1 MKKYY
6 KLSVAVIAITAL
18 FQFSGCQDEIF
29 NEIRDEIKLEDST
42 VSGHINSI
50 IRFNPNGGGTEYIAI
65 QNGGIYYRNA
75 AVETETDWTKDSR
88 TAGQVSKIAADKE
101 NIYALYT
108 DWKEDLDEGEWV
120 RNSTSIVCKKNI
132 EDSWTKI
139 YTVDSNTNVSLFCT
153 NAKQKGNRKAYVR
166 IGSTGVYELTG
177 TTWPALLK
185 VTGDTNAST
194 EPTKDSNS
202 CAWLEGKVYF
212 FNGLASASNETA
224 TDDASMIYYA
234 SGSTV
239 YYSSDGST
247 WNSQSAGDVVYS
259 ISYTSDYLCL
269 GTDAGYQQMPHSGG
283 IPTGS
288 ANDNFSNA
296 SSTLSS
302 YYEVWAVL
310 AVNPEKTQAGNTIF
324 ASLDYSGSS
333 SSTSAVFDNIG
344 LWGYYSD
351 RAKWNRE

>member
-50 IRFNPNGGGTEYIAI
+50 IRFNPNGGDTEYIAI
-65 QNGGIYYRNA
+65 QNGGVYYRNA

-88 TAGQVSKIAADKE
+88 TAGQVTKIAADE
-101 NIYALYT
+101 NYIYALYT
-108 DWKEDLDEGEWV
+108 GWKEDLDEGEWV
-120 RNSTSIVCKKNI
+120 RNSTSIVCKQNI

-153 NAKQKGNRKAYVR
+153 NAKQNEHRKAYVR

-177 TTWPALLK
+177 TTWLASSME
-185 VTGDTNAST
+185 TGDTNAST
-194 EPTKDSNS
+194 VPTKDSNS
-202 CAWLEGKVYF
+202 CAMLGRDVYF
-212 FNGLASASNETA
+212 FNGLAAASNETA
-224 TDDASMIYYA
+224 TAEASMIYYA

-269 GTDAGYQQMPHSGG
+269 GTDAGYQQMPHSRGT
-283 IPTGS
+283 PTGS

>member
-50 IRFNPNGGGTEYIAI
+50 IRFNPNGGDTEYIAI
-65 QNGGIYYRNA
+65 QNGGVYYRNA

-88 TAGQVSKIAADKE
+88 TAGQVTKIAADE
-101 NIYALYT
+101 NFIYALYT

-153 NAKQKGNRKAYVR
+153 NTKKPDHRKAYVR
-166 IGSTGVYELTG
+166 IGSAVYKLNGNALPAAPEIAG
-177 TTWPALLK
+177 TA
-185 VTGDTNAST
+185 NAST
-194 EPTKDSNS
+194 QPTASSNS
-202 CAWLEGKVYF
+202 CTVLGSDVYF
-212 FNGLASASNETA
+212 FNGLAAASNETA
-224 TDDASMIYYA
+224 TTNATTIYYA

-239 YYSSDGST
+239 YYRSDGST

-283 IPTGS
+283 TPTGS

-344 LWGYYSD
+344 LWGYYSG

>member
-6 KLSVAVIAITAL
+6 KLSAAVIAITAL

-50 IRFNPNGGGTEYIAI
+50 IRFTPNGSSTEYIAI
-65 QNGGIYYRNA
+65 QNGNIYYRNA
-75 AVETETDWTKDSR
+75 AIETETDWTKDSR
-88 TAGQVSKIAADKE
+88 TTGKVDKIAADKDY
-101 NIYALYT
+101 IYAIYT
-108 DWKEDLDEGEWV
+108 NWKEDFNEGEWI
-120 RNSTSIVCKKNI
+120 RDSTAIVCKQSI

-139 YTVDSNTNVSLFCT
+139 YTVESNINVSLFCT
-153 NAKQKGNRKAYVR
+153 NTKKTDHRKAYVR
-166 IGSTGVYELTG
+166 IGSDVYELNG
-177 TTWPALLK
+177 TAWPAAPL
-185 VTGDTNAST
+185 TAGTANAST
-194 EPTKDSNS
+194 QPTASSNS
-202 CAWLEGKVYF
+202 CTVFGSNVYF
-212 FNGLASASNETA
+212 FNGLAAASNETSTA
-224 TDDASMIYYA
+224 DSSMIYYA

-239 YYSSDGST
+239 YYSLDGNN
-247 WNSQSAGDVVYS
+247 WNSQNAGDAVYS

-269 GTDAGYQQMPHSGG
+269 GTDAGYQQMPHSAGV
-283 IPTGS
+283 PTGS

-310 AVNPEKTQAGNTIF
+310 AVNPENTQAGNTIF

-344 LWGYYSD
+344 LWGYYAG
-351 RAKWNRE
+351 RGKWNRE

>member
-65 QNGGIYYRNA
+65 QNGGVYYRNA

-101 NIYALYT
+101 YIYALYT

-139 YTVDSNTNVSLFCT
+139 YTVDSNTNVNLFCT
-153 NAKQKGNRKAYVR
+153 NAKKKENRKAYVR
-166 IGSTGVYELTG
+166 IGSTGVYELNG
-177 TTWPALLK
+177 TLPPSSMETR
-185 VTGDTNAST
+185 DTNAST
-194 EPTKDSNS
+194 VPTKDSNS
-202 CAWLEGKVYF
+202 CAWLGGKVYF
-212 FNGLASASNETA
+212 FNGLAAASNETA
-224 TDDASMIYYA
+224 TTEATTIYYA

-269 GTDAGYQQMPHSGG
+269 GTDAGYQQMPHSEGT
-283 IPTGS
+283 PTGS
-288 ANDNFSNA
+288 ANDNFSNT

-344 LWGYYSD
+344 LWGYYSG

>member
-50 IRFNPNGGGTEYIAI
+50 IRFNPNGGDTEYIAI
-65 QNGGIYYRNA
+65 QNGGVYYRNA

-88 TAGQVSKIAADKE
+88 TAGQVSKIAADE
-101 NIYALYT
+101 NYIYALYT

-120 RNSTSIVCKKNI
+120 RNSTSIVCKNNI
-132 EDSWTKI
+132 EDNWTKI
-139 YTVDSNTNVSLFCT
+139 YTVDSNTNVNLFCT
-153 NAKQKGNRKAYVR
+153 NAKKKGNRKAYVR
-166 IGSTGVYELTG
+166 IGSTGVYELLNG
-177 TTWPALLK
+177 TISPIAP
-185 VTGDTNAST
+185 GDTNAST
-194 EPTKDSNS
+194 VPTKDSNS
-202 CAWLEGKVYF
+202 CAMLGSHVYF
-212 FNGLASASNETA
+212 FNGLAAASNETEA
-224 TDDASMIYYA
+224 ADASMIYYA

-269 GTDAGYQQMPHSGG
+269 GTDAGYQQMPHSRGT
-283 IPTGS
+283 PTGS

>member
-101 NIYALYT
+101 YIYALYT

-153 NAKQKGNRKAYVR
+153 NAKKKEHRKAYVR
-166 IGSTGVYELTG
+166 IGSTGVYELLKG
-177 TTWPALLK
+177 TISPIA
-185 VTGDTNAST
+185 TGDTNASIK
-194 EPTKDSNS
+194 PTKDSNS
-202 CAWLEGKVYF
+202 CAMLGGQVYF
-212 FNGLASASNETA
+212 FNGLAAASNETEA
-224 TDDASMIYYA
+224 ADASMIYYA

-239 YYSSDGST
+239 YYRSSDGST
-247 WNSQSAGDVVYS
+247 GNQSAGDVVYS

-344 LWGYYSD
+344 LWGYYSG